1 METRLIVAY
10 LLIGLLAAMAALFA
24 RQIALRRREH
34 RRLMRGRGA
43 HNRPTVRRAPTGDPR

>member
-10 LLIGLLAAMAALFA
+10 LLIGLLAAMVALFA